1 MSNYYVNGEDL
12 SYPKISHDH
21 ERALFAKA
29 HAGDEAAKETIIRMH
44 LLFVASLGRSF
55 SKGRLA
61 DDEVVSASNYA
72 LMLAYENFDP
82 RYPNRFAAFVRSHV
96 RGAIARLW
104 SEKNLVNKSDFS
116 DGPVSTCE
124 ILEDDIVE
132 EHPVE
137 ESEHHAFLLE
147 LLEKAKHVLDER
159 EAKIF
164 SLLYSE
170 ERHTLASVGVK
181 LSLSRSRVH
190 QIHDEALHKLRAELR
205 RQMNSNNINQ

>member
-1 MSNYYVNGEDL
+1 MNYYQNGEDL

-21 ERALFAKA
+21 ERALFSKA
-29 HAGDEAAKETIIRMH
+29 RAGDEAAKETIIRMH
-44 LLFVASLGRSF
+44 LLFVASLGRSLA
-55 SKGRLA
+55 KGRLP
-61 DDEVVSASNYA
+61 DDEVVSASNFA

-124 ILEDDIVE
+124 ILEDDITEDHPLE
-132 EHPVE
+132 ED
-137 ESEHHAFLLE
+137 EHHAFLLE

-164 SLLYSE
+164 SMLYSE
-170 ERHTLASVGVK
+170 EKNSLTSVGVK
-181 LSLSRSRVH
+181 LKLTRERIR
-190 QIHDEALHKLRAELR
+190 QIHDEALEKLRAELR
-205 RQMNSNNINQ
+205 RQMNENNINQ